1 MTEPSPLLEG
11 AAITW
16 RRVAFD
22 RRKHVRVAAAAA
34 AVRFADSDGAAVPE
48 VLDASAGGLRV
59 AAAAAVG
66 EARAYVIDGVACTA
80 QVVWTRDGVAGLAFT
95 SLPEGVRARLMAAAD
110 EAEDET
116 EVAAGAPA
124 APVRALAGAAAPRAA
139 TAEAPPRVVPPPGPL
154 VRRWRPPLRAGVY
167 VVLGLMLTAWLGSAL
182 YRRVWRIEVD
192 AASIIATT
200 ARVASPADGVVGAL
214 RVDEGAVVRTGDV
227 LFEVEAAGVESALE
241 RVAIEVEEARAAV
254 ARREAERVAAVE
266 RLRIEGGMA
275 RTRAEAE
282 RRQAGLLAER
292 VGWAEAQVAR
302 LEALAAAPGISP
314 FEVEAARGAHA
325 ALSGQ
330 LAATRARLAVEAARI
345 RAGARGYAFDGERV
359 APALPE
365 LDAALAEAQ
374 TELALAERRH
384 TAERVRAEGLRRA
397 RAPFPGRVAALA
409 QPAGA
414 AVRQGTV
421 VVVLEADTER
431 RVEAWVTREEA
442 GYIRLGS
449 RARVYVPGVGR
460 TYDAVVRSLGAE
472 PGASEQAAAVGV
484 APRLRVL
491 LDVDGYAGDPGTAAE
506 AMDGLEAADTVG
518 LPAVVSF
525 PRGWR

>member
-1 MTEPSPLLEG
+1 
-11 AAITW
+11 
-16 RRVAFD
+16 
-22 RRKHVRVAAAAA
+22 
-34 AVRFADSDGAAVPE
+34 
-48 VLDASAGGLRV
+48 
-59 AAAAAVG
+59 
-66 EARAYVIDGVACTA
+66 
-80 QVVWTRDGVAGLAFT
+80 
-95 SLPEGVRARLMAAAD
+95 
-110 EAEDET
+110 
-116 EVAAGAPA
+116 
-124 APVRALAGAAAPRAA
+124 
-139 TAEAPPRVVPPPGPL
+139 VVPPPDPL

-275 RTRAEAE
+275 RTRAGAD
-282 RRQAGLLAER
+282 RRQAELLSER

-330 LAATRARLAVEAARI
+330 LAATRARLAVESARI

-431 RVEAWVTREEA
+431 RVEAPEGVAVALRVA
-442 GYIRLGS
+442 GPFPRLGAWLIDQGIRLSVYSTIGGVLGLLGS
-449 RARVYVPGVGR
+449 FGEGIMSILIFVVEWFYPVVFELRTGGR
-460 TYDAVVRSLGAE
+460 TPGKMAIGLMVVQADGTPIT
-472 PGASEQAAAVGV
+472 PGAALLRMMLC
-484 APRLRVL
+484 PRVCGGACNR
-491 LDVDGYAGDPGTAAE
+491 ASASRTTPE
-506 AMDGLEAADTVG
+506 S
-518 LPAVVSF
+518 VVVQNGGIDA
-525 PRGWR
+525 RR